1 MRKILFLFVAIALL
15 QNCSRDRENETSNPI
30 KKSQFF
36 NPPSWI
42 HGKWGHGNVVL
53 FKFTNDDFLLSS
65 GGVSYISYKGLLQS
79 TRSAGGTAVVDED
92 ISNSHYD
99 FTIKIGNPGGS
110 GPVSEGEYQF
120 RRVSSTKIEWVNNPA
135 GNDDSYYLTK
145 IQ

>member
-42 HGKWGHGNVVL
+42 RGKWGYGNVVV
-53 FKFTNDDFLLSS
+53 FKFTNDDFFTSS
-65 GGVSYISYKGLLQS
+65 ISHKGLLES

>member
-1 MRKILFLFVAIALL
+1 MHNELFLFVAIALL

-42 HGKWGHGNVVL
+42 RGKWGHGNVVV
-53 FKFTNDDFLLSS
+53 FKFTNDDFFTSS
-65 GGVSYISYKGLLQS
+65 ISHKGLLES